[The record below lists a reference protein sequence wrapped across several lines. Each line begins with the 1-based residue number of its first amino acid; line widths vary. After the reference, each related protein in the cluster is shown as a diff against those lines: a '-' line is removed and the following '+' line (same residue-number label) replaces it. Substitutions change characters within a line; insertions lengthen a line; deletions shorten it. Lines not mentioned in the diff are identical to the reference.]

1 MRAENNIALI
11 EPYRRCNCRIT
22 RSSLHKS
29 SAFFWKPVVK
39 SNPDNIYAS
48 PLNQVSDFSFDET
61 VVDVFPDMIQRSIPG
76 YTTIISTIGKFT
88 SRFHQEN
95 TRIYDLGCSLGAATL
110 SARRALAN
118 KYAEQDDNRKRAE
131 IIAVDNSQAMI
142 DRCQRYV
149 DAYKSTIPVDLQLAN
164 LQDVTIE
171 NASVVILNF
180 TLQFLAPA
188 EREAVIQKIYD
199 GLTPGGVLILS
210 EKIHEEDN
218 DIDNT
223 LVDLHH
229 DFKRANGYSEL
240 EISQKRTA
248 LENVMRPDSLQDNIQ
263 RLTQAGFEQTSTWYQ
278 CFNFCSFF
286 AIKPSCSSSKT
297 ASED

>member
-1 MRAENNIALI
+1 MN
-11 EPYRRCNCRIT
+11 
-22 RSSLHKS
+22 
-29 SAFFWKPVVK
+29 

-88 SRFHQEN
+88 ARFHQPT
-95 TRIYDLGCSLGAATL
+95 TRVYDLGCSLGAATL

-118 KYAEQDDNRKRAE
+118 KYPSTDTSETIAE
-131 IIAVDNSQAMI
+131 IIAVDNSAAMI
-142 DRCQRYV
+142 NRCQRYM
-149 DAYKSTIPVDLQLAN
+149 DAYKSTIPVNLQLAN
-164 LQDVTIE
+164 LQDVAIE

-180 TLQFLAPA
+180 TLQFLAPD
-188 EREAVIQKIYD
+188 ERDTVIAKIFA
-199 GLTPGGVLILS
+199 GLQPGGVLVLS
-210 EKIHEEDN
+210 EKVHETDT
-218 DIDNT
+218 DIDST
-223 LVDLHH
+223 LVDFHH

-248 LENVMRPDSLQDNIQ
+248 LENVMRPDSLQDNIK
-263 RLTQAGFEQTSTWYQ
+263 RLTNAGFTQTSTWYQ

-286 AIKPSCSSSKT
+286 AIKPLHPT
-297 ASED
+297 GG

>member
-1 MRAENNIALI
+1 MNN
-11 EPYRRCNCRIT
+11 
-22 RSSLHKS
+22 
-29 SAFFWKPVVK
+29 
-39 SNPDNIYAS
+39 NPDNIYAS

-76 YTTIISTIGKFT
+76 YTTIISTIGKFAA
-88 SRFHQEN
+88 RFHQPN
-95 TRIYDLGCSLGAATL
+95 TRVYDLGCSLGAATL

-118 KYAEQDDNRKRAE
+118 KYAENTPDHNHTE

-142 DRCQRYV
+142 DRCRRYLG
-149 DAYKSTIPVDLQLAN
+149 AYKSTIPVHLELAN
-164 LQDVTIE
+164 LQDVAIN

-180 TLQFLAPA
+180 TLQFLAPD
-188 EREAVIQKIYD
+188 ERKTVIDKIYA
-199 GLTPGGVLILS
+199 GLQPGGVLILS
-210 EKIHEEDN
+210 EKIHELDSA
-218 DIDNT
+218 IDST

-248 LENVMRPDSLQDNIQ
+248 LENVMRPDSLEENLN
-263 RLTQAGFEQTSTWYQ
+263 RLTNAGFTRTSTWYQ

-286 AIKPSCSSSKT
+286 AIKPSAPSR
-297 ASED
+297 D